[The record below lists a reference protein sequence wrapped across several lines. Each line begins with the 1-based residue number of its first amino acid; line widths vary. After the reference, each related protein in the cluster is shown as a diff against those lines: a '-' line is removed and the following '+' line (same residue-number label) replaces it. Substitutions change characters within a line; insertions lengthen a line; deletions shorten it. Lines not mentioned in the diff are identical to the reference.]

1 MNYRQNPTDMFSRIR
16 RALVFLAATLIV
28 LFGGGWILS
37 VISPAVTSLASGIWR
52 GGSQTTGFLGSTISY
67 FRSKDALSLEN
78 EELKMQIEAAHT
90 EIVRIE
96 ELKDENESLRT
107 LLGQHKKSDTTVLG
121 QVLVRPPTSPYDTLV
136 IDQGTSAGIA
146 VGDYVRASGFVI
158 GYVSRA
164 DNNFSVVRLWSYPGN
179 TFDVSIGKVFSG
191 KAEGQGGGAF
201 KVRFPR
207 DLAIGDGDIVSVPLL
222 GGLLIGTVQSI
233 TRQPEDPFAEAFAGG
248 ELNIGTIQFVEVLLG
263 ETAPTIPVE

>member
-16 RALVFLAATLIV
+16 RALVSIAVIAIV

-37 VISPAVTSLASGIWR
+37 IISPLVTSLSSNIWS
-52 GGSQTTGFLGSTISY
+52 GGSQTSGFLGGAVSY
-67 FRSKDALSLEN
+67 FRSKSTLSKEN

-90 EIVRIE
+90 ETVRIE
-96 ELKDENESLRT
+96 ELKEENESLRT

-121 QVLVRPPTSPYDTLV
+121 EVLSRPPTSPYDTLV
-136 IDQGTSAGIA
+136 IDQGVSAGIA

-158 GYVSRA
+158 GYISRA
-164 DNNFSVVRLWSYPGN
+164 DKNYSVVRLWSYPGN
-179 TFDVSIGKVFSG
+179 SFDVSIGKVFSG

-207 DLAIGDGDIVSVPLL
+207 DLAISNGDIVSVPLL

-233 TRQPEDPFAEAFAGG
+233 ARAPEDPFAEAFAGG
-248 ELNIGTIQFVEVLLG
+248 ELNIRTIRFVEVLLG
-263 ETAPTIPVE
+263 ETAPTIPIE